1 MKEVISLLIFLSTAL
16 NLKAS
21 HLFFSI
27 GKNSNVSSDLIE
39 FAHEIRDSFN
49 SDVFIFEE
57 NDRFLISINGYS
69 HVFEFKEN
77 QNPKNLYKGK
87 YHKYN
92 VNAFKWMYK
101 GHLYSYGGTLLWNY
115 FPDVIFFKEEVGGW
129 EIHNYLGRKPI
140 PIDSLPATPFYF
152 QDKLFVLFPQKNLYI
167 KDESLFEF
175 SFEGSKWKLK
185 GKIKRDLVPT
195 NYTSAHLKSY
205 VVFFEDSGLVSIL
218 SKEDLKIATVD
229 TFYLPPQSSFFL
241 NEDQLEIRDIFSNKV
256 LYAMEADQYFTQ
268 YSTSTK
274 GIKKIVIHWKYLAVL
289 LVIPLFFVL
298 KPRLVDP
305 GEFPFPKLLTFKG
318 QIIDQE
324 KLDECL
330 GVNYHSSISSKRN
343 KRSKTLIHIYKNY
356 SSVIKIE
363 RIRDEVDSR
372 MFKYRI
378 W

>member
-1 MKEVISLLIFLSTAL
+1 
-16 NLKAS
+16 
-21 HLFFSI
+21 
-27 GKNSNVSSDLIE
+27 
-39 FAHEIRDSFN
+39 
-49 SDVFIFEE
+49 
-57 NDRFLISINGYS
+57 
-69 HVFEFKEN
+69 
-77 QNPKNLYKGK
+77 
-87 YHKYN
+87 
-92 VNAFKWMYK
+92 
-101 GHLYSYGGTLLWNY
+101 
-115 FPDVIFFKEEVGGW
+115 
-129 EIHNYLGRKPI
+129 
-140 PIDSLPATPFYF
+140 
-152 QDKLFVLFPQKNLYI
+152 
-167 KDESLFEF
+167 
-175 SFEGSKWKLK
+175 
-185 GKIKRDLVPT
+185 
-195 NYTSAHLKSY
+195 
-205 VVFFEDSGLVSIL
+205 
-218 SKEDLKIATVD
+218 
-229 TFYLPPQSSFFL
+229 
-241 NEDQLEIRDIFSNKV
+241 
-256 LYAMEADQYFTQ
+256 MEADQYFTQ

-289 LVIPLFFVL
+289 LVIPLFYVL